1 MPKIDIDTGESLL
14 EKIMAHFGW
23 YKTKMVEFPVSKLEI
38 THHFTLEPQIN
49 FTDEEIQ
56 NAINQISEHK
66 KRGQEHQEGNG
77 SRKKSETKRSNSPKR
92 TTRSKKER
100 E

>member
-1 MPKIDIDTGESLL
+1 MIDIITGQSLF

-23 YKTKMVEFPVSKLEI
+23 YKTKMVEFPVSNLEI

-56 NAINQISEHK
+56 NAINQVSELK
-66 KRGQEHQEGNG
+66 KRRQEHQEGNG
-77 SRKKSETKRSNSPKR
+77 RRKATKTGSSNSPKR

>member
-1 MPKIDIDTGESLL
+1 MIDIDYGTKLF

-23 YKTKMVEFPVSKLEI
+23 YKAKMVEFPVSKLEI
-38 THHFTLEPQIN
+38 THHFTVEPQIN

-56 NAINQISEHK
+56 NAINQVSEHK

-77 SRKKSETKRSNSPKR
+77 SRKTTKTSSRNSTKR

>member
-1 MPKIDIDTGESLL
+1 MIDIKDSTKLID
-14 EKIMAHFGW
+14 KIMAHFGW
-23 YKTKMVEFPVSKLEI
+23 YKVKMVEFPVNNLEI

-49 FTDEEIQ
+49 YTEEEIQ
-56 NAINQISEHK
+56 NALNQVKEQRSSQ
-66 KRGQEHQEGNG
+66 QEHQEGNR
-77 SRKKSETKRSNSPKR
+77 SRKTTKASGSNSSKR